1 MRKLS
6 APLIALASL
15 IALAFAPSAQ
25 AKPLTSTGPGVRV
38 GGGDLVTV
46 GTGYQWW
53 ARSPGVRRPM
63 GSIAKVMTALVVLDA
78 GHLNREIKVTAAT
91 IRYVRKDGASSAGL
105 IKGDRL
111 TTRELLEAMLLPSG
125 CDAAFLLATSYGPG
139 RAAFIAKMN
148 ATALRLGMTST
159 HFTSFDGMPYPTEH
173 STYSTPADLV
183 KLGLA
188 AMKYPVFRRIV
199 RQHSFYLPKTTS
211 HHSYLWYTTDGLLRT
226 YHGAE
231 GIKTGDTRPLATAC
245 CSRRNEMAARCLASC
260 SMPARTTT
268 RSPPSTPPPKYSTGA
283 SARSRPPP
291 PPPSP
296 APARPACHPGR
307 SGTSPHPDCQQ
318 QPARG
323 VTRARVR

>member
-231 GIKTGDTRPLATAC
+231 GIKTGDTKAAGNCLLFEAKRDGRTLLGVVLHASPNNNPVSAINTAAQVLNWGF
-245 CSRRNEMAARCLASC
+245 SQVKTASPAAIARTRAARVPPRTQRHIPAS
-260 SMPARTTT
+260 
-268 RSPPSTPPPKYSTGA
+268 
-283 SARSRPPP
+283 
-291 PPPSP
+291 
-296 APARPACHPGR
+296 
-307 SGTSPHPDCQQ
+307 
-318 QPARG
+318 
-323 VTRARVR
+323 